1 MFPVFS
7 KVRLLVK
14 PDARLFDEDDYRV
27 HEGSEGTVVEVYPS
41 ETGHANG
48 YTVDFTDPDVTDGVS
63 CTLLDFSEDQ
73 LELIQLS
80 KEDAT

>member
-7 KVRLLVK
+7 KVRLLVE

-48 YTVDFTDPDVTDGVS
+48 YTVDFTDPDVTADQIGRAS
-63 CTLLDFSEDQ
+63 CRERV
-73 LELIQLS
+73 
-80 KEDAT
+80 